1 MMKWIYDFDIVH
13 TESFGI
19 ALYHSYIVTIFIVI
33 GLIYRIVTDWTKNE
47 QVQQKLRSEKVMAE
61 LTHLKSQV
69 NPHFLFNTLNNLYYL
84 CMKKDDIAPDVVMKL
99 SELMRYVVSVGSKDV
114 VSLNEELLNLE
125 SYIELEKL
133 RLRTPDCVKYSATGE
148 INHQPIAPLIL
159 LPFVENA
166 FKHSKE
172 LIDEGL
178 DIRIEVN
185 ERELQ
190 MTVVNRHN
198 ALDRPKREGV
208 GLENVKRRL
217 EITYPYN
224 YQLEIS
230 DQSGIFSVCLKLK
243 LNATKVYS
251 H

>member
-1 MMKWIYDFDIVH
+1 
-13 TESFGI
+13 
-19 ALYHSYIVTIFIVI
+19 
-33 GLIYRIVTDWTKNE
+33 
-47 QVQQKLRSEKVMAE
+47 
-61 LTHLKSQV
+61 
-69 NPHFLFNTLNNLYYL
+69 
-84 CMKKDDIAPDVVMKL
+84 
-99 SELMRYVVSVGSKDV
+99 MRYVVSVGSKDV